1 MILDLLFEQPMVFVA
16 WLIAIVFSISIHEFA
31 HAYAA
36 NSQGDPT
43 AKLLGRLTL
52 NPLSHIDPMGFF
64 ALLLVGFGWGKPV
77 PVNPINFR
85 NKKWGDVIVS
95 FAGPLSNFV
104 MILTFGIILK
114 LTYLYTNLG
123 QDNLMIQFLFF
134 IVMINIVLGIFN
146 LIPIPPLDGSHILF
160 SILPSNFNEFKYQL
174 AKNGPM
180 LLLVL
185 ILADNFLNIGIF
197 SSLFN
202 YIFNL
207 VGRLIF

>member
-1 MILDLLFEQPMVFVA
+1 MILDLLFQQPMVFVA
-16 WLIAIVFSISIHEFA
+16 WLLAIIFSITIHEFA

-36 NSQGDPT
+36 NSQGDSTPR
-43 AKLLGRLTL
+43 LLGRLTL

-77 PVNPINFR
+77 PINPVNFKDQKR
-85 NKKWGDVIVS
+85 GDIIVS
-95 FAGPLSNFV
+95 FAGPLSNFI
-104 MILTFGIILK
+104 MIVVFGFILK
-114 LTYLYTNLG
+114 MTYLYTSLG

-160 SILPSNFNEFKYQL
+160 SILPSSFNEFKYQL
-174 AKNGPM
+174 AKNGPI

-185 ILADNFLNIGIF
+185 ILCDNFLNIGIF

-202 YIFNL
+202 FIFNL
-207 VGRLIF
+207 VGKLIF

>member
-174 AKNGPM
+174 AKNG
-180 LLLVL
+180 
-185 ILADNFLNIGIF
+185 
-197 SSLFN
+197 
-202 YIFNL
+202 
-207 VGRLIF
+207 